1 MYESYETPAL
11 RQTFASLLRKAGGG
25 AAVVMVIKE
34 MTGRC
39 MSEGTLSK
47 IKNGDM
53 RFDWELGFILEDV
66 VGQYPIRAHLNARRQ
81 DACGKSDLQI
91 VAEAALREIGDVPA
105 AVLHGVAT
113 GDFAPLLK
121 EGPEGLAALQDLMN
135 RVKVAQDEANG

>member
-1 MYESYETPAL
+1 MHESYETPAL

-66 VGQYPIRAHLNARRQ
+66 VGEYPIRAHLDARRQ
-81 DACGKSDLQI
+81 EACGKSDLQI
-91 VAEAALREIGDVPA
+91 IAEAALREIGEVPA
-105 AVLHGVAT
+105 AVLHGVTT
-113 GDFAPLLK
+113 GNFDPLLK
-121 EGPEGLAALQDLMN
+121 EGPEGMAALQDLLN
-135 RVKVAQDEANG
+135 RVKMVQG